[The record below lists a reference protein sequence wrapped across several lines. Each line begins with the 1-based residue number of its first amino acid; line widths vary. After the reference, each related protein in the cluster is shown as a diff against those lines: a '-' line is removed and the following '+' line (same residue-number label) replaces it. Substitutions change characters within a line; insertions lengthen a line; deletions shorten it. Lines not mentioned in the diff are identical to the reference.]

1 MVFATERVWGDN
13 LSLST
18 VELRY
23 AMMDFRTAL
32 LLLARNAKHVIFRR
46 KMYWR
51 RSLQVLESSVF
62 IGLAQFI
69 YTN

>member
-32 LLLARNAKHVIFRR
+32 LLLARNAKHVIFRWE
-46 KMYWR
+46 MYWR

-62 IGLAQFI
+62 IGLARFI